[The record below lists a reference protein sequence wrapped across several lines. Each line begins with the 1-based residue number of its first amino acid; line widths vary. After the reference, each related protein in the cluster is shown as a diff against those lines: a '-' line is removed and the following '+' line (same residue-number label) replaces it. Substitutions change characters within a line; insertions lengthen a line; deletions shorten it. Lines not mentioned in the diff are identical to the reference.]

1 MHLLVKRTFKQS
13 IIILLSL
20 SILSAFIEWR
30 KLPISILVGGI
41 LGLVNLRAIA
51 RGVEGLI
58 KTYRPTGKFIFFSI
72 FRLII
77 LGSILTILVVYKLVN
92 IFGVLIG
99 FTVIPISIIKEGLRI
114 AKEFPED

>member
-58 KTYRPTGKFIFFSI
+58 KTYRPTGKLIFFSI
-72 FRLII
+72 FRLMI

-92 IFGVLIG
+92 IFGILIG
-99 FTVIPISIIKEGLRI
+99 FTVVVIVILKEGLRA
-114 AKEFPED
+114 AKEM